1 MSYMVLKR
9 IDPISFAKLYAV
21 VMALVAFVFC
31 LFYALFILAFAGMMG
46 DDAGA
51 LGAGIA
57 IAIAIFGPIACA
69 VMYFILGLLVAW
81 LYNVVAA
88 RIGGVEFGFEEY
100 E

>member
-21 VMALVAFVFC
+21 VLTVIVFVVC
-31 LFYALFILAFAGMMG
+31 LIYALIFLSFAGMMG
-46 DDAGA
+46 DEFGAIGAGA
-51 LGAGIA
+51 A
-57 IAIAIFGPIACA
+57 IAMVIFVPIICAIF
-69 VMYFILGLLVAW
+69 YFLLGLLMAW

-88 RIGGVEFGFEEY
+88 RIGGVELEFEEY